1 MIKTEGVPGCLVSR
15 AENTRSAWPLT
26 SSNEGATPTIV
37 QRATN
42 TSVSAARAAQ
52 ERGWAAKATGGC
64 DLEDVRVLQLKGT

>member
-1 MIKTEGVPGCLVSR
+1 MSQ

-42 TSVSAARAAQ
+42 TTVSAARAVQ
-52 ERGWAAKATGGC
+52 ERGWAAKATGGW
-64 DLEDVRVLQLKGT
+64 DLEDARVL